1 MKTNSLVLFFFG
13 AAAQAVAVES
23 VVPVPGAFP
32 PERYE
37 ALIAKSPFA
46 LATPIAPPATAPDKS
61 FADGWYVSGL
71 AQLDGKDFVTI
82 KSRDLAVQFTLF
94 GSEPANGVK
103 LEKVDWSPS
112 IGRSTVTIE
121 KDGQTAKL

>member
-1 MKTNSLVLFFFG
+1 MKPNSLVLFFFG
-13 AAAQAVAVES
+13 AVAQAVAVES
-23 VVPVPGAFP
+23 VVRVPGAFP

-46 LATPIAPPATAPDKS
+46 LATPVAPPPAAPDKS

-82 KSRDLAVQFTLF
+82 KSRDLSVQFTLF
-94 GSEPANGVK
+94 GSDPANGVVLK
-103 LEKVDWSPS
+103 KVDWSN
-112 IGRSTVTIE
+112 
-121 KDGQTAKL
+121 A